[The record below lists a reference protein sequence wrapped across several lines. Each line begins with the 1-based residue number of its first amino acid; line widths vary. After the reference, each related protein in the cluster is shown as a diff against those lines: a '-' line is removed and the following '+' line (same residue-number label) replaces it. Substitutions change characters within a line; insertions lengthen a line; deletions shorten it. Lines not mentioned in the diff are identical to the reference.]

1 MGDAVFLS
9 NDRLWQLVMTA
20 ALEWSEAHYWLLR
33 THRLFYCQHHGT
45 RGEYTERNVA
55 KISTLDF
62 PLLVAFVTFTIIHV
76 NKNFIFSEVVFDI
89 IVEIELYTLDLCM
102 AFLSFNGAI
111 QQTNRLV
118 DTCFKEDFL
127 QIIVFATSPFVTCNG
142 IFVYVLISS
151 VNIND
156 ITTVGDVESLS
167 NGDVVLKLS
176 LLSFVEE
183 HSLHL
188 PIMQLLVSEQEN
200 LATILWIFISRR
212 HSGNNFLFIPFARK
226 RAFSQILTFAT
237 FTIHTIII
245 VGTGELSYQLM
256 NFYRQTTFRK

>member
-1 MGDAVFLS
+1 M
-9 NDRLWQLVMTA
+9 
-20 ALEWSEAHYWLLR
+20 
-33 THRLFYCQHHGT
+33 
-45 RGEYTERNVA
+45 A

-62 PLLVAFVTFTIIHV
+62 PLLVVFVTFTIIHA

-89 IVEIELYTLDLCM
+89 IVEIELYTLDLYM
-102 AFLSFNGAI
+102 AFLSFNRAI

-142 IFVYVLISS
+142 IFVYILISS

-167 NGDVVLKLS
+167 NGDVESLSNGDVESLSNGDVESLSNGDMVLKLS

-183 HSLHL
+183 HSLHSS
-188 PIMQLLVSEQEN
+188 IIQLLVSEQEN
-200 LATILWIFISRR
+200 VATIL
-212 HSGNNFLFIPFARK
+212 
-226 RAFSQILTFAT
+226 
-237 FTIHTIII
+237 
-245 VGTGELSYQLM
+245 
-256 NFYRQTTFRK
+256 